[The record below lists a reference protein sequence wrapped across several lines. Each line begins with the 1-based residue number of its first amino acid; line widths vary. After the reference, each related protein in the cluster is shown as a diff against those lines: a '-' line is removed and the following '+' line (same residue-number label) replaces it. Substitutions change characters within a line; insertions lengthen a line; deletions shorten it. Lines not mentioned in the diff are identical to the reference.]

1 MEENKGTPENKKTLA
16 MIPFSVHEAAMD
28 RAERHAKRWM
38 TFSFILLGVIFAIT
52 LKVLV

>member
-1 MEENKGTPENKKTLA
+1 MEENRGTPENKQMLE

-28 RAERHAKRWM
+28 QAERHAKRWM